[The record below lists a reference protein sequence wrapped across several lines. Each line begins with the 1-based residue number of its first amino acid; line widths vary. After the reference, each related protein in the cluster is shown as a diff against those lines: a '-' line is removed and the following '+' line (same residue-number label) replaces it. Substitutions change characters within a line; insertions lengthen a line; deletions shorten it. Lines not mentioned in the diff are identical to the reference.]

1 MTAIQTVI
9 STIWSGIKTFFET
22 IFTAIQLVVTTY
34 FEIYKTIIT
43 TVLTAISVVVT
54 TIWNAIKA
62 VITTVVSAIQ
72 TFITTAWNTIQTVTS
87 TVFNAI
93 RTVFTT
99 VWNGIK
105 SVVMGVVNAMQ
116 TGIST
121 AFNAIHNTISGIL
134 NGIKDVFSSVFNGIW
149 SFVSGIVD
157 KLKGIF
163 NFNWELPKIK
173 LPHFSISGSF
183 SLDPPSIPH
192 FSVDWYKK
200 AMGNGMILDSPTIF
214 GMSGNSLLAGGEAG
228 AEAVVGVSSLQAM
241 IQNAVASQTGTMVNA
256 LSAALEN
263 VGGGGDITIPVYLGG
278 TLLDETIITA
288 QQRMALRSG
297 GR

>member
-1 MTAIQTVI
+1 MANRKNKVKFGLKNCHYALV
-9 STIWSGIKTFFET
+9 TIDEDGKVTFGT
-22 IFTAIQLVVTTY
+22 PVSMPG
-34 FEIYKTIIT
+34 
-43 TVLTAISVVVT
+43 SVSLSLDAEGD
-54 TIWNAIKA
+54 NDPFYADD
-62 VITTVVSAIQ
+62 
-72 TFITTAWNTIQTVTS
+72 
-87 TVFNAI
+87 
-93 RTVFTT
+93 
-99 VWNGIK
+99 
-105 SVVMGVVNAMQ
+105 SVYYMQ

-200 AMGNGMILDSPTIF
+200 AMGNGMLTDGEVILKTSYK
-214 GMSGNSLLAGGEAG
+214 E
-228 AEAVVGVSSLQAM
+228 
-241 IQNAVASQTGTMVNA
+241 
-256 LSAALEN
+256 
-263 VGGGGDITIPVYLGG
+263 TIPGESRKIDRGSLAAYP
-278 TLLDETIITA
+278 LDFTA
-288 QQRMALRSG
+288 FESVSELEVQNG
-297 GR
+297 

>member
-1 MTAIQTVI
+1 LIDFFLVSSSTSSMTLRIIFYNARQFSLGKDVLPKIVCHKAVRIRRI
-9 STIWSGIKTFFET
+9 SC
-22 IFTAIQLVVTTY
+22 A
-34 FEIYKTIIT
+34 
-43 TVLTAISVVVT
+43 VVVAF
-54 TIWNAIKA
+54 IERQEPAIFPCELCTELDRSIVHGK
-62 VITTVVSAIQ
+62 
-72 TFITTAWNTIQTVTS
+72 
-87 TVFNAI
+87 
-93 RTVFTT
+93 
-99 VWNGIK
+99 
-105 SVVMGVVNAMQ
+105 VNHAALEGEQ
-116 TGIST
+116 QIVEISI
-121 AFNAIHNTISGIL
+121 FLIL
-134 NGIKDVFSSVFNGIW
+134 TDSIFSKDVFSSVFNGIW